1 MKENWINGNKQ
12 KYQLIGDNW
21 DKNILP
27 SYRTSQNKTLSL
39 HLFHVIAVVDRIIP
53 TPKPETAKSLSITD
67 YIPSLE
73 EQEVLIKEL
82 TFLVA
87 TSVVQNLDQI
97 NKSMI
102 DIYPKH
108 FQHEHSDAVGRKTQ
122 QVRKWII
129 LKCFISI
136 PVWYKPFH
144 FQYDEIASIV

>member
-27 SYRTSQNKTLSL
+27 FYRTSQNKTLSL

-108 FQHEHSDAVGRKTQ
+108 LQHEHSDAVGRKTQ